1 MLSKLP
7 IPDPALYQCSP
18 SLEIWRDPALCGYFC
33 QDPPPPP
40 RKSLCCAWNPP
51 WVRALSSW
59 ARSRSAHL
67 LPYQPPA
74 HCLWLLPRADLSR
87 ASCALGWGPGMCLGG
102 FHSSRLPLPF
112 VPESPALC
120 PPRASLE
127 PSAAEKPA
135 CWRAGLQ
142 PPPLP
147 EPQPFFFVL
156 PSPGS

>member
-33 QDPPPPP
+33 QDPPPP